1 MRLPSIPLAALVV
14 FVVSFAAPTLVAAQE
29 PTTTATTTTTTPAT
43 PPQAYSAPAAPVVA
57 KDGGVTIA
65 DFQFAPSVVSIAVGD
80 TVTWTNDGPSNHTA
94 SATGG
99 EFDSGT
105 LQPRQGFSHTFASP
119 GTFSYVCSIHPEMR
133 GTIEVSDPTGSDG
146 GNQENTSPGSGVGGG
161 DPTATTPTAGAG
173 SESAA
178 TEATTAAGTAATLP
192 ATGQPALPLL
202 LAGLA
207 LVGVGLRL
215 RPRS

>member
-1 MRLPSIPLAALVV
+1 MRLPSFPLAALVV

-29 PTTTATTTTTTPAT
+29 PTTTTTTTTTPAT

-94 SATGG
+94 TATGG

-105 LQPRQGFSHTFASP
+105 LQPGQGFSHTFASP

-133 GTIEVSDPTGSDG
+133 GTIEVSNPTGGDG
-146 GNQENTSPGSGVGGG
+146 GNQENTSPGSGAGGG
-161 DPTATTPTAGAG
+161 DPTAATATSGAG